1 MWESDPSFDVVG
13 YYLRCEILSSKHCRT
28 GWACSAVKL
37 YLFYT
42 HSLPPSPLPL
52 SSDSE
57 VNCSPLV
64 KKKDIHRCE
73 VKLLHSLPSTTP
85 ITNYAS
91 KPQPLKLQDTVSM
104 SDVFTFTKWMGWFAC
119 AHGKWSLEHGWW
131 ISDQIIHPLLSMD
144 IDRYCLYGVPPSG
157 RIYSGHI
164 NRMRCDAYTLFILEA
179 IWGFPILTTTM
190 SYFLCVIHQE
200 AQQIAH
206 TPSQCCQQ
214 GREAVCLACSTLA
227 LWLRDCYVLLN
238 KTYQPSAAS
247 TMAEQPWALALQ
259 CLCSS

>member
-1 MWESDPSFDVVG
+1 MKRISFSVCENLIPALMWLVIISD
-13 YYLRCEILSSKHCRT
+13 
-28 GWACSAVKL
+28 VKS
-37 YLFYT
+37 
-42 HSLPPSPLPL
+42 SLPNTVEPGGRAQLWNCIFSIPTPSLRPPLPL

-64 KKKDIHRCE
+64 KKKDIHHCE

-119 AHGKWSLEHGWW
+119 AHGKWSLEHRWW
-131 ISDQIIHPLLSMD
+131 IDQIIHPLLSMD

-157 RIYSGHI
+157 RMYSGHI

-238 KTYQPSAAS
+238 NDIPA
-247 TMAEQPWALALQ
+247 
-259 CLCSS
+259 